1 MHRGNN
7 WGYHEGERGC
17 ECTGETTGVIMKERE
32 CAQGETTGVIMKERE
47 CAQGETTGVIMKERE
62 GVDAQG
68 KQLGLS

>member
-1 MHRGNN
+1 MHWGNN
-7 WGYHEGERGC
+7 WGYREGER
-17 ECTGETTGVIMKERE
+17 EGVN
-32 CAQGETTGVIMKERE
+32 AQGETGVIMKERE